1 MHVPSLYEKLLPDF
15 AASLSVLPDKPE
27 ETAESTLNALWYA
40 AADQPRSAEAAS
52 FPLPDLSAEGE
63 NKLRA
68 LLRQRLDGAPL
79 AHLTQRQH
87 FMGLEL
93 IAGPAALVPRK
104 ETELLATTALE
115 KLRNAGAAPLVI
127 DVCTGSGNIAVSLA
141 HLLPAATIFAS
152 DLSEDAV
159 ALARQN
165 AQFLGVQ
172 DRVTFS
178 VGDLF
183 GGLPRDRLIG
193 MTDVVICN
201 PPYISTSKVGVMAAE
216 ISQFEPR
223 LAFDGGAFGLT
234 IVTRLMREAPEFMKP
249 GSWLCFEI
257 GKGQGKFLANS
268 LSKVGCYDL
277 IEPKADFSGEIR
289 VLTARLGAA

>member
-1 MHVPSLYEKLLPDF
+1 MPAPPLYEKLLPDLT
-15 AASLSVLPDKPE
+15 ASLSVLPDKPE
-27 ETAESTLNALWYA
+27 ETAESTLKALWYA

-52 FPLPDLSAEGE
+52 FPLPDLGADGE
-63 NKLRA
+63 AKLRS
-68 LLRQRLDGAPL
+68 LVRQRLEGAPL
-79 AHLTQRQH
+79 AHLTHRQQ
-87 FMGLEL
+87 FMGLEF
-93 IAGPAALVPRK
+93 ITGPAALVPRK

-115 KLRNAGAAPLVI
+115 KLRDAGAAPLAI
-127 DVCTGSGNIAVSLA
+127 DVCTGSGNIAVALA
-141 HLLPAATIFAS
+141 HLMPAATIYAS

-172 DRVTFS
+172 DRVAFS
-178 VGDLF
+178 AGDLF
-183 GGLPRDRLIG
+183 AGLPRDQLIG
-193 MTDVVICN
+193 MAEVVICN

-277 IEPKADFSGEIR
+277 IEPRADLSGEIR
-289 VLTARLGAA
+289 VLTARLGAP

>member
-1 MHVPSLYEKLLPDF
+1 MQVPVLYEELLPDF
-15 AASLSVLPDKPE
+15 AASLIVLPDKPE
-27 ETAESTLNALWYA
+27 ETAENTLKALWYA
-40 AADQPRSAEAAS
+40 AADQPRSAEAATL
-52 FPLPDLSAEGE
+52 PLPVLGAEGE
-63 NKLRA
+63 AKLRS
-68 LLRQRLDGAPL
+68 LVRQRLDGTPL
-79 AHLTQRQH
+79 AHLTHRQQ
-87 FMGLEL
+87 FMGLSF
-93 IAGPAALVPRK
+93 ITGPAALVPRK
-104 ETELLATTALE
+104 ETELLATIALA
-115 KLRNAGAAPLVI
+115 KASDAGAAPLVI

-141 HLLPAATIFAS
+141 HMLPTAMVFAS
-152 DLSEDAV
+152 DLSEQAV

-165 AQFLGVQ
+165 AKHIGVQ
-172 DRVTFS
+172 DRVAFS

-183 GGLPRDRLIG
+183 AGLPRDKLIG
-193 MTDVVICN
+193 LADVVICN

-257 GKGQGKFLANS
+257 GKGQGKFLASS

-277 IEPKADFSGEIR
+277 IAPATDASGEIR
-289 VLTARLGAA
+289 VLTARLAAG